1 MTHSTIITL
10 DAAHFSSVV
19 LVTCIVILQKYC
31 YMLLG
36 AGLKESKS
44 SAQKHWAA
52 RAFGNYGEQ
61 FPLFMTALWMYAIFV
76 SPDNAT
82 KLGFAYI
89 IFRVLY
95 VLVWLVGGA
104 MDTVKGTNPA
114 MMGVTMPMYCIILY
128 MTASSMSKAYFHY
141 DLDGFY
147 APTQAPLF
155 FGPLSM
161 APLMTIVMIILGV
174 FTSAT
179 SGFFAED
186 EEPEPEVAE
195 DIPEK
200 IPLVPKAEPKAQAVP
215 KPADNGCCVIS

>member
-1 MTHSTIITL
+1 
-10 DAAHFSSVV
+10 
-19 LVTCIVILQKYC
+19 
-31 YMLLG
+31 
-36 AGLKESKS
+36 
-44 SAQKHWAA
+44 
-52 RAFGNYGEQ
+52 
-61 FPLFMTALWMYAIFV
+61 MTALWMYAIFV

-128 MTASSMSKAYFHY
+128 MTASPMAKAYYDY

-155 FGPLSM
+155 FG
-161 APLMTIVMIILGV
+161 
-174 FTSAT
+174 
-179 SGFFAED
+179 
-186 EEPEPEVAE
+186 
-195 DIPEK
+195 
-200 IPLVPKAEPKAQAVP
+200 
-215 KPADNGCCVIS
+215 